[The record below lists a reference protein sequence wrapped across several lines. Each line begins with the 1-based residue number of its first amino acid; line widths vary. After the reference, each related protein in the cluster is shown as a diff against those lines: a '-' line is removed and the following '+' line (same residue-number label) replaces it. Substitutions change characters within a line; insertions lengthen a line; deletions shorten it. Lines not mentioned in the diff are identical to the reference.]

1 MSAPEEMVVT
11 FSDFQPVRVEPDAT
25 TNPMTDEDLYLIAR
39 VIPDLERFDYPSRAP
54 PVVVEEI
61 QDSPR

>member
-1 MSAPEEMVVT
+1 MSAPEEMVV
-11 FSDFQPVRVEPDAT
+11 SRVEPDAT

-39 VIPDLERFDYPSRAP
+39 VVPDLERFDYPSRP
-54 PVVVEEI
+54 QPVAIEEI

>member
-1 MSAPEEMVVT
+1 MFAPEEMVAST
-11 FSDFQPVRVEPDAT
+11 PARIEPDAS

-39 VIPDLERFDYPSRAP
+39 VIPDLERFDYPSR
-54 PVVVEEI
+54 VVIEEI

>member
-1 MSAPEEMVVT
+1 MYEPEVT
-11 FSDFQPVRVEPDAT
+11 FSDFKATRIEPDAT

-39 VIPDLERFDYPSRAP
+39 VIPDLERFDYPSRS

-61 QDSPR
+61 QDTPRSS